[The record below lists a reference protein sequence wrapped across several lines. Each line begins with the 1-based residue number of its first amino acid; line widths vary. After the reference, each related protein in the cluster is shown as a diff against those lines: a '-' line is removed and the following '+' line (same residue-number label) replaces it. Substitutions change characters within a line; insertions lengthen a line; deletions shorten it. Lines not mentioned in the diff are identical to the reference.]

1 MEVRRIMT
9 SNVAACMPETNLAAA
24 AGLMWRHDCGV
35 IPVIDGNQKVVG
47 VITDRDICMAVAMI
61 NRLASEI
68 AVGEVISGE
77 VFACSPDDE
86 VSQALATMQRRQVL
100 RLPVVNK
107 DGNLQG
113 ILSMNDILSRA
124 EDGRESMGDVISY
137 AEVVNTR
144 KVIGEHHDLSTG
156 EESSW
161 AKRA

>member
-9 SNVAACMPETNLAAA
+9 SNVAACIPETNLATA
-24 AGLMWRHDCGV
+24 AGLMWRHDCGA
-35 IPVIDGNQKVVG
+35 IPVIDGNHKVVG
-47 VITDRDICMAVAMI
+47 VITDRDICMAVAMN
-61 NRLASEI
+61 NRSASEI

-100 RLPVVNK
+100 RLPVVSQ
-107 DGNLQG
+107 DGNLEG
-113 ILSMNDILSRA
+113 ILSMNDIVSRA
-124 EDGRESMGDVISY
+124 EDGRESMGDGVSY

-144 KVIGEHHDLSTG
+144 KVIGEHRNLSTG

-161 AKRA
+161 AKRV